1 MPFKD
6 ILIAL
11 TTYPEPTAV
20 SAVEDAVSISVALGA
35 RISAIADQVKIPV
48 PESVLSHA
56 LGDIPAMIGAALS
69 SLHGCSEHSRKRP
82 AREAL
87 QASELCGQ
95 ASSAFC
101 NQGRA
106 GIGV

>member
-35 RISAIADQVKIPV
+35 RISAIAGQVKIQVPV
-48 PESVLSHA
+48 
-56 LGDIPAMIGAALS
+56 DIL
-69 SLHGCSEHSRKRP
+69 R
-82 AREAL
+82 
-87 QASELCGQ
+87 Q
-95 ASSAFC
+95 
-101 NQGRA
+101 
-106 GIGV
+106 